1 MQGTLSGKVALVAG
15 SSYGI
20 GKAIAIKLAQNGAD
34 IIINGRHEERGLE
47 IVEQIKDIG
56 RKAIFEQADVTNYQ
70 HVIQMVSNSI
80 RKLGK
85 VDILVASG
93 GRPVKAAGLEF
104 FRETKPEEYI
114 SYAESQWFSRLY
126 CVRAVLDHM
135 AERQSGKIVMIT
147 TDAGRWPTPGECL
160 SGGAAAA
167 LVIAT
172 KVLAREFARWKIR
185 INTICLTV
193 TRDTPDLETM
203 LSSPI
208 ARIGKKALERQ
219 PFPTTSNDIAEAALF
234 LASGASDQITGQI
247 LSVNGG
253 LSFPG

>member
-1 MQGTLSGKVALVAG
+1 MQGSLSGKVALVAG

-20 GKAIAIKLAQNGAD
+20 GRAVAVKLAQNGAD
-34 IIINGRHEERGLE
+34 IIVNGRNEEKGQE
-47 IVEQIKDIG
+47 TVEHIQSMG
-56 RKAIFEQADVTNYQ
+56 HRAIFEKADVTDYSQ
-70 HVIQMVSNSI
+70 VKQMVGNSI
-80 RKLGK
+80 QRLGK
-85 VDILVASG
+85 IDILVASG
-93 GRPVKAAGLEF
+93 GRPAKEAGLQF
-104 FRETKPEEYI
+104 FRETDPEEYI
-114 SYAESQWFSRLY
+114 SYAQSQWFSRLH
-126 CVRAVLDHM
+126 CVRGVLDHM
-135 AERQSGKIVMIT
+135 VERQSGKIVMIT
-147 TDAGRWPTPGECL
+147 TDAGRWPTPGECM

-219 PFPTTSNDIAEAALF
+219 PFPTTSNDVAEAALF
-234 LASGASDQITGQI
+234 LASPASDQITGQI

>member
-1 MQGTLSGKVALVAG
+1 MQGSLSGKVALVAG
-15 SSYGI
+15 SSHGI
-20 GKAIAIKLAQNGAD
+20 GRAIAVKLAQNGAD
-34 IIINGRHEERGLE
+34 IIVNGRHEESGLE
-47 IVEQIKDIG
+47 TVEHIRSMG
-56 RKAIFEQADVTNYQ
+56 HRAIFELADVTNYQ
-70 HVIQMVSNSI
+70 QVSQMVGNSI
-80 RKLGK
+80 QRLGK
-85 VDILVASG
+85 IDILVASG
-93 GRPVKAAGLEF
+93 GRPVKEAGMGF

-126 CVRAVLDHM
+126 CVRGVLDHM
-135 AERQSGKIVMIT
+135 AERQTGKIVMIS

-167 LVIAT
+167 LVLAT

-185 INTICLTV
+185 VNTICVTV
-193 TRDTPDLETM
+193 TRDTPDLEAM